1 MEPGHVYTHLI
12 ALVASTLLLA
22 GNALADRP
30 GNHWISIEDALSKT
44 RTAGYIELH
53 KIEADDDGYWEGEGL
68 KQDGRLYEF
77 RIDGK
82 SGQVIR
88 DQLED

>member
-1 MEPGHVYTHLI
+1 MRTRNLI
-12 ALVASTLLLA
+12 TLLAGTLLAA

-30 GNHWISIEDALSKT
+30 GNDWISIEDALSKA
-44 RTAGYIELH
+44 RAAGYSELH
-53 KIEADDDGYWEGEGL
+53 KIEADNDGYWEGEGL
-68 KQDGRLYEF
+68 KEDGRLYEF

-88 DQLED
+88 DQLDD

>member
-1 MEPGHVYTHLI
+1 MHTRNLI
-12 ALVASTLLLA
+12 GLLAGSLLLA

-30 GNHWISIEDALSKT
+30 GSDWISIDDALSKA
-44 RTAGYIELH
+44 REAGYTELH
-53 KIEADDDGYWEGEGL
+53 KIEADNDGYWEGEGL

-82 SGQVIR
+82 SGEVTR

>member
-1 MEPGHVYTHLI
+1 MQTRNLI
-12 ALVASTLLLA
+12 ALFAGSLLLA

-30 GNHWISIEDALSKT
+30 GNDWISIEDALGKA
-44 RTAGYIELH
+44 RAAGYTEIH
-53 KIEADDDGYWEGEGL
+53 KIEADNNGYWEGEGL
-68 KQDGRLYEF
+68 KQDGRLHEF

-82 SGQVIR
+82 SGQVTR

>member
-1 MEPGHVYTHLI
+1 MQTRNLI
-12 ALVASTLLLA
+12 TLFAGSLLLA

-30 GNHWISIEDALSKT
+30 DSDWISIDEALSKA
-44 RTAGYIELH
+44 RAAGYTELH
-53 KIEADDDGYWEGEGL
+53 KIEADNDGYWEGEGL
-68 KQDGRLYEF
+68 KQDGRLHQF

-82 SGQVIR
+82 SGAVIR

>member
-1 MEPGHVYTHLI
+1 MHTRNLI
-12 ALVASTLLLA
+12 GLLAGSLLLA

-30 GNHWISIEDALSKT
+30 GSDWISIDDALSKA
-44 RTAGYIELH
+44 REAGYTELH
-53 KIEADDDGYWEGEGL
+53 KIEADNDGYWEGEGL

-82 SGQVIR
+82 SGEVIR
-88 DQLED
+88 DQRED

>member
-1 MEPGHVYTHLI
+1 MHTRNLI
-12 ALVASTLLLA
+12 TLLVGGLLLA

-30 GNHWISIEDALSKT
+30 GSDWISIEDALGKT
-44 RTAGYIELH
+44 RAAGYTELH
-53 KIEADDDGYWEGEGL
+53 KIEADDNGYWEGEGL

-82 SGQVIR
+82 SGQVTR

>member
-1 MEPGHVYTHLI
+1 MQTRNLI
-12 ALVASTLLLA
+12 ALFTGSLLLA

-30 GNHWISIEDALSKT
+30 GSDWISIEDALNKA
-44 RTAGYIELH
+44 RAAGYTELH
-53 KIEADDDGYWEGEGL
+53 KIEADNDGYWEGEGL
-68 KQDGRLYEF
+68 KEDGRLHEF

-88 DQLED
+88 DQLDD

>member
-1 MEPGHVYTHLI
+1 MQTRNLI
-12 ALVASTLLLA
+12 TLFAGSLLLA

-30 GNHWISIEDALSKT
+30 DSDWISIDEALSKA
-44 RTAGYIELH
+44 RAAGYTELH
-53 KIEADDDGYWEGEGL
+53 KIEADNDGYWEGEGL
-68 KQDGRLYEF
+68 KQDGRLHEF

-82 SGQVIR
+82 SGAVIR

>member
-1 MEPGHVYTHLI
+1 MHTRNLI
-12 ALVASTLLLA
+12 GLLAGSLLLA

-30 GNHWISIEDALSKT
+30 GSDWISIDDALSKA
-44 RTAGYIELH
+44 REAGYTELH
-53 KIEADDDGYWEGEGL
+53 KIEADKNGYWEGEGL

-82 SGQVIR
+82 SGEVTR

>member
-1 MEPGHVYTHLI
+1 MQTRNLI
-12 ALVASTLLLA
+12 ALLAGSLLLSGHA
-22 GNALADRP
+22 FADRP
-30 GNHWISIEDALSKT
+30 GSDWTSIEDALSKA
-44 RTAGYIELH
+44 RAAGYTELH
-53 KIEADDDGYWEGEGL
+53 KIEADNDGYWEGEGL

-77 RIDGK
+77 RIDGR

>member
-1 MEPGHVYTHLI
+1 MRTRNLI
-12 ALVASTLLLA
+12 ALLAGSFLLA

-30 GNHWISIEDALSKT
+30 GSDWISIEDALSKA
-44 RTAGYIELH
+44 RAAGYTELH
-53 KIEADDDGYWEGEGL
+53 KIEADDKGYWEGEGL

-77 RIDGK
+77 RIDGR

>member
-1 MEPGHVYTHLI
+1 MQTRTLI
-12 ALVASTLLLA
+12 ALFTGSLLLA

-30 GNHWISIEDALSKT
+30 GSDWISIDDALSKA
-44 RTAGYIELH
+44 RAAGYTELH
-53 KIEADDDGYWEGEGL
+53 KIEADDAGYWEGEGL

-82 SGQVIR
+82 SGAVIR